1 MTSGAF
7 RTLTRSLPEPHLLV
21 SAGGVVLAANPA
33 AARLLEISPDST
45 PALSSLLMDP
55 PEGLTTFLRNCAR
68 SGSLLPGTLTPR
80 GGEASGARIRV
91 EGCVL
96 RADDAPAA
104 GDVLLRLHLRK
115 PASERFN
122 ALNRAIDELNSEAHA
137 RLRIEEALRESEK
150 RAAFLAR
157 ASQNLAT
164 SLNLEETLRT
174 VARLA
179 VPDFA
184 DWCAVDLL
192 EPTGEI
198 RRVAV
203 EHPDPSKVEFVRRIQ
218 EDYPTDPDA
227 PHGVHHVVRTGE
239 IQFISEIP
247 DALLESAAR
256 DEEHLRIIR
265 ELRLRSYIC
274 APLGTDPAP
283 MGAITFVYAE
293 SGRTYG
299 EADLAFVADVARR
312 AATAIEN
319 ARLVRQIEEA
329 RDRMQ
334 EQALE
339 LEAQAEELQE
349 QSVQMEEHAAELEM
363 ANEELQA
370 TAERLATSEAL
381 LAEAQSTAHVGSWE
395 WDIRTEQIRWTDELF
410 RLFGLEPGSVEVTFV
425 SYLERVHPED
435 RELVE
440 QVVGR
445 ALEDHQRYAFDH
457 RVILPDGSVRYLHG
471 RGRVDLDEGGRPAR
485 LIGSGQDITERKG
498 VEEALEAA
506 RREAERANQAK
517 SEFLAAMSHELRTP
531 LNAIG
536 GHLDLVDLGIHGPVT
551 EAQQAAFAR
560 VKTNQQFLL
569 SLIND
574 ILQFA
579 KLEAGKVEYRNS
591 DLPGGDVLGESMD
604 MLEPAAR
611 HKGLTYDR
619 RWTEPAPVL
628 RGDRDRVQ
636 QILINL
642 LGNAVKFTAPG
653 GRIAASIDADGG
665 FACIRIED
673 TGRGIARDKLE
684 SIFDPF
690 VQAGQHRE
698 EGTPGVGLGLAIS
711 RDLARGMGGD
721 VTVESESGE
730 GSVFTLRLPLVS
742 ARSEQGGGAMAV
754 AS

>member
-1 MTSGAF
+1 VNSGAF
-7 RTLTRSLPEPHLLV
+7 RTLTRSLPEPYLLV
-21 SAGGVVLAANPA
+21 SADGEVLAANPA
-33 AARLLEISPDST
+33 AVRLLEISPDST
-45 PALSSLLMDP
+45 PALTSLVMDS
-55 PEGLTTFLRNCAR
+55 PEGLNAFLWNCTR

-80 GGEASGARIRV
+80 GGEASGARVRI
-91 EGCVL
+91 EGCAL
-96 RADDAPAA
+96 RGDDAA
-104 GDVLLRLHLRK
+104 GAGVVLLRLQLQK

-137 RLRIEEALRESEK
+137 RRLVEEALRESEK

-157 ASQNLAT
+157 ASQSLAT
-164 SLNLEETLRT
+164 SLNLKETLRT

-184 DWCAVDLL
+184 DWCAVDLM

-203 EHPDPSKVEFVRRIQ
+203 EHPDPSKVEFVRRLQ
-218 EDYPTDPDA
+218 AEYPTDPDA
-227 PHGVHHVVRTGE
+227 PHGVHHVIRTGE
-239 IQFISEIP
+239 IQFIAEIP
-247 DALLESAAR
+247 DALLEAAAR
-256 DEEHLRIIR
+256 DVEHLRIIR

-274 APLGTDPAP
+274 APLRTDGAP

-299 EADLAFVADVARR
+299 EADLAFVEDVARR

-319 ARLVRQIEEA
+319 ARLVRKIEEA

-334 EQALE
+334 EQAME

-349 QSVQMEEHAAELEM
+349 QAVQMEEHATELEM
-363 ANEELQA
+363 ANEELQE

-395 WDIRTEQIRWTDELF
+395 WDVRTGQIRWTDELF
-410 RLFGLEPGSVEVTFV
+410 RLFGLEPGSVEVTFD
-425 SYLERVHPED
+425 SYLERVHPDD
-435 RELVE
+435 RGLVE

-445 ALEDHQRYAFDH
+445 AMEDHQPYAFDH
-457 RVILPDGSVRYLHG
+457 RLILPDGTIRYLHG
-471 RGRVDLDEGGRPAR
+471 RGRVDLGESGKPVR
-485 LIGSGQDITERKG
+485 LIGSGQDITERKE
-498 VEEALEAA
+498 VEEALETA
-506 RREAERANQAK
+506 RLEAERANKAK

-536 GHLDLVDLGIHGPVT
+536 GHLDLVDMGIHGPVT

-560 VKTNQQFLL
+560 VKANQQFLL

-591 DLPGGDVLGESMD
+591 DLPAGDVLSEAMG

-611 HKGLTYDR
+611 HRGLRYER
-619 RWTEPAPVL
+619 RWSEPVPNL
-628 RGDRDRVQ
+628 LGDHDRVQ
-636 QILINL
+636 QILTNL
-642 LGNAVKFTAPG
+642 LGNAIKFTEPG
-653 GRIAASIDADGG
+653 GRIAASIDTDGD
-665 FACIRIED
+665 FVCIRIED
-673 TGRGIARDKLE
+673 TGRGIAREKLE

-698 EGTPGVGLGLAIS
+698 EEASGVGLGLAIS

-721 VTVESESGE
+721 VTVESEAGK

-742 ARSEQGGGAMAV
+742 MGSRQGESV
-754 AS
+754 TPSAS